1 MHPIAE
7 AKKETTALCSMFI
20 EPCNMV
26 ISGGMLFRNRIQQ
39 WRYFARV
46 GIGGRQI
53 AWQITES
60 RLAGLAKYIFFYS
73 TFFSTT
79 YQRVYNFKNP
89 ILYPIGPYTTYRL
102 LRLY

>member
-7 AKKETTALCSMFI
+7 AKEDIYEKETTALCLRFI

-46 GIGGRQI
+46 RYRRQTDCLANI
-53 AWQITES
+53 RVTVGWLGQI
-60 RLAGLAKYIFFYS
+60 YI
-73 TFFSTT
+73 
-79 YQRVYNFKNP
+79 
-89 ILYPIGPYTTYRL
+89 RL
-102 LRLY
+102 LYVFLYNISKSL

>member
-7 AKKETTALCSMFI
+7 AKEDIYEKEKTALCLRFI

-73 TFFSTT
+73 TFFSNNTS
-79 YQRVYNFKNP
+79 KS
-89 ILYPIGPYTTYRL
+89 L
-102 LRLY
+102 